1 MSSVPPGR
9 LSRDE
14 LTAIIASD
22 VVDTV
27 ILAITDMQGRLQG
40 KRLDAKFFAEEL
52 ATGAVE
58 GCSYLLASDV
68 DMNTVDGFALT
79 SWERGYG
86 DLAFNAD
93 FSTIRPVPWHEK
105 TVIVFADVE
114 TVEGEAVAV
123 SPRQVLQRQVDRLA
137 QHGWTGLTGTELEF
151 ILFNDTYEEAWNAGY
166 RGLTPANLYN
176 VDYSLQGTSRVEPL
190 LGRIRRSMR
199 DAGMVVE
206 SVKGECNYGQHEIAF
221 KYAELVDKCDEHSL
235 FKLGAKEIAAQ
246 EGCSLTFMAKYN
258 EREGNSC
265 HIHLSLRDQEN
276 QPVFAGSRPHG
287 FSEVFEHF
295 LAGQLAYARELSLF
309 LAPNI
314 NSYKRFV
321 EGSFAPTALLWGLDN
336 RTCAFRVVGHGPS
349 IRVECRIPGGDVN
362 PYLAVAAL
370 VAAGLRGVEE
380 ALSLPPAFE
389 GNAYLA
395 DAARV
400 PTTLHEA
407 AALFESSAV
416 ARDALGDE
424 VVDHYAHAANVE
436 VASFDAAVTDWERYR
451 GFERL

>member
-380 ALSLPPAFE
+380 SLSLPPAFE